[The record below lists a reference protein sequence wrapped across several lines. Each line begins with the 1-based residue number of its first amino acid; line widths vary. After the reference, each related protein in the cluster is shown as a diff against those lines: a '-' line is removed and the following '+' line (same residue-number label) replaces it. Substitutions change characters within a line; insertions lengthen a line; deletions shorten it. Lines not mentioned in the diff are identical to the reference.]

1 MNRMFTIVILVSLL
15 IMQPAITVASVTGP
29 FSLEK
34 DRTLIDQSGRKIELG
49 RPFTRI
55 ISLYGAHTENLL
67 HLGLGPEI
75 IGVTK
80 LDQSQEKASG
90 IAIFS
95 YHDDPEKYLA
105 AKPDLVLI
113 RPMIDRGYAKLMQ
126 RLERSGITV
135 VSIQP
140 RNVKELYQYWIILG
154 ALTGTDLEATKM
166 LKRFQQAVKEYRVLA
181 GSIENRKRVYFEAM
195 HKNMKTFS
203 SGSMADFVLKT
214 AGGINIADDGI
225 PSRGTNIAIYGKEK
239 ILSRANEIDV
249 FLAQTGAMNR
259 PSIETIRNEPG
270 FSAIK
275 AIKNNEIYIIDE
287 QIVSRP
293 TMRLLQGIHQIG
305 SILYPDQYGEE
316 RDEILRKAMRPWI
329 R

>member
-1 MNRMFTIVILVSLL
+1 MKRMFTVVILVPLL
-15 IMQPAITVASVTGP
+15 FMQPATSGASVTGP

-49 RPFTRI
+49 RPFSRI
-55 ISLYGAHTENLL
+55 ISLYGAHTENLF

-75 IGVTK
+75 VGVTK
-80 LDQSQEKASG
+80 LDQSQKKASG

-113 RPMIDRGYAKLMQ
+113 RPMIDRGYAKLMR
-126 RLERSGITV
+126 RLEHSGITV

-140 RNVKELYQYWIILG
+140 RNVKELYQYWVILG
-154 ALTGTDLEATKM
+154 ALTGTDLEAIKM

-181 GSIENRKRVYFEAM
+181 GSIKNRKRVYFEAM

-203 SGSMADFVLKT
+203 SGSMADFVLKA

-239 ILSRANEIDV
+239 IMSRANEIDV

-259 PSIETIRNEPG
+259 PSIEIIRNEPG

-275 AIKNNEIYIIDE
+275 AIKNHEIYIIDE

-305 SILYPDQYGEE
+305 SILYPDQYAEE
-316 RDEILRKAMRPWI
+316 RDEILRKAVRPWI